1 MDLIRKIEAQN
12 KKNEAF
18 VFNVGDTVRV
28 FYKIIEGSNERLQSF
43 EGIVIAF
50 QNKGISKTFLVRK
63 ISSGIGIE
71 KIFPVYSPII
81 EKVEVLRKGKVR
93 RAKLY
98 YMRNRIG
105 KAAMKIKERLNIKK
119 VKH

>member
-28 FYKIIEGSNERLQSF
+28 IYKIIEGSNERLQSF
-43 EGIVIAF
+43 EGIVISF
-50 QNKGISKTFLVRK
+50 QNKGIGKTFLIRK
-63 ISSGIGIE
+63 ISSGIGVE

-81 EKVEVLRKGKVR
+81 EKVEVLRRGKVR

-105 KAAMKIKERLNIKK
+105 KAAMKIKERLTIKK
-119 VKH
+119 VRH

>member
-12 KKNEAF
+12 KINKGF

-28 FYKIIEGSNERLQSF
+28 VYKIIEGSNERLQNF
-43 EGIVIAF
+43 EGIVISF
-50 QNKGISKTFLVRK
+50 QNKGIGKTFLVRK
-63 ISSGIGIE
+63 ISSGIGVE

-81 EKVEVLRKGKVR
+81 EKVEVLRRGKVR

>member
-12 KKNEAF
+12 KKNETF
-18 VFNVGDTVRV
+18 VFNVGDTVKV
-28 FYKIIEGSNERLQSF
+28 VYKIIEGSNERLQSF
-43 EGIVIAF
+43 EGIIISF
-50 QNKGISKTFLVRK
+50 QNKGIGKTFLVRK
-63 ISSGIGIE
+63 ISSGVGVE

-81 EKVEVLRKGKVR
+81 EKVEVLKRGKVR

-105 KAAMKIKERLNIKK
+105 KAAMKIKERLNVKK

>member
-1 MDLIRKIEAQN
+1 MI
-12 KKNEAF
+12 
-18 VFNVGDTVRV
+18 
-28 FYKIIEGSNERLQSF
+28 
-43 EGIVIAF
+43 
-50 QNKGISKTFLVRK
+50 RK
-63 ISSGIGIE
+63 ISSGIGVE

-81 EKVEVLRKGKVR
+81 EKVEVLRRGKVR

-105 KAAMKIKERLNIKK
+105 KAAMKIKERLTIKK